1 MSKQIQNIHHFS
13 EKDIDNFREA
23 FYLFA
28 KNRKENPIYIRS
40 IDELVLIMRS
50 LGLSPT
56 VREITSYM
64 RKYNNKMS
72 FSEFLEVVHTH
83 SKGKNNNLDILSK
96 T

>member
-1 MSKQIQNIHHFS
+1 MSHIKHFT

-28 KNRKENPIYIRS
+28 KKRNENPLIIRT

-56 VREITSYM
+56 IKGE
-64 RKYNNKMS
+64 S
-72 FSEFLEVVHTH
+72 FKH
-83 SKGKNNNLDILSK
+83 
-96 T
+96 